1 VLREVAGAALPP
13 VIARPGSGVV
23 YSFLSEGDESVAI
36 SIVNRLRE
44 RIDGS
49 VVVEQAPSQAKADLD
64 VWGLAGPDRELMRRV
79 KSAYDP
85 ARILSPG
92 RVV

>member
-1 VLREVAGAALPP
+1 VSLPP
-13 VIARPGSGVV
+13 IIARPGSGLV
-23 YSFLSEGDESVAI
+23 YCFLSDGDGSDAI

-79 KSAYDP
+79 KNAYDP
-85 ARILSPG
+85 TGTLSPG